1 MGKSEKAND
10 EHPPELSPQL
20 EASKLLE
27 AALLEMDGI
36 ISGKFI
42 NIIIY

>member
-1 MGKSEKAND
+1 MGKSENAKD
-10 EHPPELSPQL
+10 EQPPELSPQL

-36 ISGKFI
+36 ISGKLI
-42 NIIIY
+42 NIIM